1 MAAATTSREN
11 LSAALTTHLII
22 GLLRYGKKQISY
34 LVELVQTPG
43 GRHEDGRNRTRMVS
57 CERRESRAAARRRN
71 EQRRSFLC
79 E

>member
-22 GLLRYGKKQISY
+22 GLLRYGKEQISY

-43 GRHEDGRNRTRMVS
+43 GGHDDGRNQTRM
-57 CERRESRAAARRRN
+57 SRQPPTGT
-71 EQRRSFLC
+71 E
-79 E
+79 